1 MAGLVDAHSLL
12 LGAVC
17 GAAVVVVW
25 MWLRASLLCV
35 WLPRALAP
43 GQLGPDSSGARGRGN
58 YSHRVQSELS
68 DPSSRSD
75 SVAACLV
82 VLLLGW
88 PTGMMLRDAVGLR
101 SGLYILL
108 ALLLIPSLVLGLTD
122 IRAPHPQLGVWFKLT
137 MGWLGVASLSLVSGA
152 TQITHIEAP
161 EPAAGAWRW
170 VALCLLMLLPLGTAL
185 IMLRPISRAWLRL
198 EPHVAQSPCATGEA
212 GTGRSADAGSND
224 RAEPSVPPSE
234 PPQIGEPAPAAVPR
248 PPRRSFIDRLFG
260 SAVAGSGIDAPG
272 SQASFF
278 GDFMREGIVV
288 PAVSGTDGA
297 DDYAASEAAPLESGV
312 GAGTIY
318 HTAPGAMSLMAATLA
333 GSGTAT
339 PADRRQG
346 ARMDLEAVT
355 AAAPEAPPSP
365 ARPALPFSAL
375 PPLPPPPTPP
385 RPVPS
390 SAPLAPRFIER
401 HVFYGPPVL
410 YEPAASPATP
420 PAAPPAASPAAPPA
434 ASPVASPAAAQTTTC
449 AVVHPPARQPTCAGP
464 RVSFSLAVEAD
475 AEWAVT
481 AATAA
486 TDGSHGQL
494 RTATVATEAVRAVVA
509 RREAEAAAWKVAE
522 EAARREAAMAAQREV
537 EARQEAG
544 AVAARLEAEAE
555 VNARRKAMEAAARR
569 KAEEAAVAP
578 GAEAAARWEAGERAA
593 RAAAEERGRREA
605 EESARE
611 EAARR
616 EAAAAARRKAEE
628 TARRE
633 AEEEAAKAAA
643 PRTPPPWRP
652 AAEAFDGRSP
662 YVGILAS
669 EVKEV
674 EELRAMLAV
683 PRSSSLRVSPAA
695 SPATCR
701 SFAPAHSPP
710 PSATTLSTALSPGAC
725 RSAAGAA
732 ADRSVRAADGLP
744 TGLPWRVGEGVYY

>member
-1 MAGLVDAHSLL
+1 MAGLIDARSLL

-17 GAAVVVVW
+17 GAAVLAVW

-43 GQLGPDSSGARGRGN
+43 GQLG
-58 YSHRVQSELS
+58 S
-68 DPSSRSD
+68 DY
-75 SVAACLV
+75 VAAGL

-88 PTGMMLRDAVGLR
+88 PTGVMLRDAVGLR
-101 SGLYILL
+101 SGLYVLL
-108 ALLLIPSLVLGLTD
+108 TLLLIPSLVLGFTD
-122 IRAPHPQLGVWFKLT
+122 IRAPHPRLGVWFKLT
-137 MGWLGVASLSLVSGA
+137 MGWLGVASLSLVGGA
-152 TQITHIEAP
+152 TQIAQIEAP
-161 EPAAGAWRW
+161 ELAAGAWRW

-185 IMLRPISRAWLRL
+185 IMLRPVSRAWLSL
-198 EPHVAQSPCATGEA
+198 EPHAAQPPCATGEA
-212 GTGRSADAGSND
+212 STGRSVADADGND
-224 RAEPSVPPSE
+224 RAEPSE

-248 PPRRSFIDRLFG
+248 PPRSSFIDRLFG
-260 SAVAGSGIDAPG
+260 RACGADAPDG
-272 SQASFF
+272 QVSFF

-288 PAVSGTDGA
+288 PAVSGA
-297 DDYAASEAAPLESGV
+297 DDAGDDAAGEAAPLESGV

-318 HTAPGAMSLMAATLA
+318 RTAPGAMSLMAATLA
-333 GSGTAT
+333 GRGTADPT
-339 PADRRQG
+339 DRRLG
-346 ARMDLEAVT
+346 ARTAT
-355 AAAPEAPPSP
+355 AAPRAAAPEAPPSLAP
-365 ARPALPFSAL
+365 PAARPPLPFSPL
-375 PPLPPPPTPP
+375 PPLPSSPPPPP
-385 RPVPS
+385 PPVPS
-390 SAPLAPRFIER
+390 SAPRAPR
-401 HVFYGPPVL
+401 VFYGPPVF
-410 YEPAASPATP
+410 YVPP
-420 PAAPPAASPAAPPA
+420 PAAARAASPAAPPA
-434 ASPVASPAAAQTTTC
+434 APLATTN
-449 AVVHPPARQPTCAGP
+449 AVVPSPARQPTPVP
-464 RVSFSLAVEAD
+464 RVSFSLAVETD
-475 AEWAVT
+475 AERAVT

-486 TDGSHGQL
+486 
-494 RTATVATEAVRAVVA
+494 AAEAVRVVVA
-509 RREAEAAAWKVAE
+509 RREAEAAAWRVAE
-522 EAARREAAMAAQREV
+522 EAARWEAAMAAQREV
-537 EARQEAG
+537 EAAAALREAEKVARREAG
-544 AVAARLEAEAE
+544 AVAARQEAEAE
-555 VNARRKAMEAAARR
+555 AKARRKAAEVAARR
-569 KAEEAAVAP
+569 AAEEAAVAP

-683 PRSSSLRVSPAA
+683 PRSSSLRISPAA

-701 SFAPAHSPP
+701 SSASTLNPPHS
-710 PSATTLSTALSPGAC
+710 AATLSTALSPGAC

-744 TGLPWRVGEGVYY
+744 TGLPWRVGEGVHY

>member
-1 MAGLVDAHSLL
+1 MAGLIDARSLL

-17 GAAVVVVW
+17 GAAVVTVW

-43 GQLGPDSSGARGRGN
+43 GQLG
-58 YSHRVQSELS
+58 S
-68 DPSSRSD
+68 DY
-75 SVAACLV
+75 VAVSL

-108 ALLLIPSLVLGLTD
+108 ALLLIPSLVLGFTD

-152 TQITHIEAP
+152 TQITQIAAP

-198 EPHVAQSPCATGEA
+198 EPHVAQSPCATAEA
-212 GTGRSADAGSND
+212 GMGRSVADADGND
-224 RAEPSVPPSE
+224 RAEPSEPRSE

-297 DDYAASEAAPLESGV
+297 DDDAASEAAPLECGV

-333 GSGTAT
+333 DSGTAT

-410 YEPAASPATP
+410 YGPAASPATP
-420 PAAPPAASPAAPPA
+420 PAAPPA

-464 RVSFSLAVEAD
+464 RVSFRLAVEAD

-494 RTATVATEAVRAVVA
+494 RTATAATEAVRAVVA

-537 EARQEAG
+537 EARKEAG

-569 KAEEAAVAP
+569 EAEEAAVAP

-605 EESARE
+605 EELARE

-616 EAAAAARRKAEE
+616 EAARREAEE
-628 TARRE
+628 AARRE
-633 AEEEAAKAAA
+633 AEEEAAKVTA

-701 SFAPAHSPP
+701 SSAPAHSPP